1 MRKRI
6 VVIIPARLASTRIS
20 RKMLR
25 PIAGRPLIEH
35 VWRGVRRCQSVAD
48 VFVATDSKEIAD
60 TVRSFGGQALMTSK
74 KCPSGTDR
82 VSEAIEKI
90 GAWGAVN
97 VQGDEPFI
105 SPASVDRLA
114 EALRE
119 SDGKSVFTLV
129 RPTRDVRAIHSPDV
143 VKVAVTSDGRAQ
155 YFSRA
160 AVPFATNKGTPYF
173 EHVGIYAYPRTLLR
187 KFVSWGPSQLERRE
201 RLEQLRFLEHNV
213 TIRVLKTR
221 TKSMGID
228 TMADLK
234 IASARM
240 KRGSREW

>member
-1 MRKRI
+1 M
-6 VVIIPARLASTRIS
+6 
-20 RKMLR
+20 
-25 PIAGRPLIEH
+25 
-35 VWRGVRRCQSVAD
+35 AD

-60 TVRSFGGQALMTSK
+60 TVHRFGGQVLMTSK

-82 VSEAIEKI
+82 VAEALEEI

-105 SPASVDRLA
+105 GSISVDRLA
-114 EALRE
+114 EALCE

-129 RPTRDVRAIHSPDV
+129 RPTRDPRAIASPDV

-160 AVPFATNKGTPYF
+160 AVPFATTPGNPYF
-173 EHVGIYAYPRTLLR
+173 EHVGVYAYPRALLR

-201 RLEQLRFLEHNV
+201 RLEQLRFLEHGV
-213 TIRVLKTR
+213 TIRILKTKH
-221 TKSMGID
+221 KSIGID

-234 IASARM
+234 MASARM
-240 KRGSREW
+240 KRGSR